1 MKRVYI
7 FSLIFVASFF
17 ISANAKSS
25 HLYFDRQVNQYIGC
39 VSKGVAI
46 IENEGFARY
55 EDSKWSF
62 YNQGLS
68 IKNVYPFTNLEY
80 RRLSALG
87 CSSLNSNLVALSDG
101 IDIFVSNDLGENWNC
116 YKRDSSLPRSVYI
129 TAIYPHTENLVYIGT
144 SCQGLYE
151 GVIKDGKASF
161 KPFLRF
167 CEFFYMGGG
176 SYEHINTLFID
187 NSENPKFYFSLG
199 FNKGF
204 YCAPYDINLGTAN
217 KITASWSKVA
227 IPFDEDVINISQF
240 EDEISLYTNNYIYYF
255 NLNSG
260 IWNPHFTIK
269 KSKMTQPSPER
280 QKRLALAKDKKGL
293 YVRWDNVSR
302 KAKFDSLIKIVKEAG
317 YNSIVVD
324 LKNDSGQLTYDSKIP
339 FALTLGAVI
348 NTIDIKALV
357 SRCKE
362 EGIYLIGRVV
372 VFKDSRLYRYDNN
385 KYAVWD
391 YTKNRPWGNYK
402 ASYDKAS
409 GTTKYY
415 VSEHWVDPFCQDVW
429 EYNAQIALELQEM
442 GVDEVQFDYI
452 RFPTDGPVKNIKYRY
467 EKENMS
473 RIDALESFLRFAREK
488 VSIPIGTDLY
498 GYQSYFQMGNAI
510 GQSIGMFSY
519 YVDVIS
525 PMYYPS
531 HFHRNFIY
539 HSDYSYWAREIYRSG
554 GDRATDLAVGGAIIR
569 PYVQAFLMGEET
581 KMSLAQYKL
590 YFERQ
595 IEGVEMSK
603 ASGFTLWNNSNNY
616 YMLTD

>member
-1 MKRVYI
+1 MKRICFV
-7 FSLIFVASFF
+7 SLFFVCGLCL
-17 ISANAKSS
+17 SATVRNS
-25 HLYFDRQVNQYIGC
+25 HIYFDKPVNQFIGT
-39 VSKGVAI
+39 KEGGVAI

-55 EDSKWSF
+55 ESSKWYF
-62 YNQGLS
+62 RNEGLS
-68 IKNVYPFTNLEY
+68 VKNVYPFTGLEY

-87 CSSLNSNLVALSDG
+87 CSSLSMQLVAVSDG
-101 IDIFVSNDLGENWNC
+101 IDIFISPDLGLNWRT
-116 YKRDSSLPRSVYI
+116 YKRGDSLPRSVYI
-129 TAIYPHTENLVYIGT
+129 TAIYPHSENLVYIGT
-144 SCQGLYE
+144 SCQGIYE
-151 GVIKDGKASF
+151 GVISESGITW
-161 KPFLRF
+161 KPFLRYAD
-167 CEFFYMGGG
+167 FFFMGGG

-187 NSENPKFYFSLG
+187 SSSTPRFYFSLG

-204 YCAPYDINLGTAN
+204 YSAPYDINAKGSL
-217 KITASWSKVA
+217 KITSNWSK
-227 IPFDEDVINISQF
+227 IDLPFDEDVINISQR
-240 EDEISLYTNNYIYYF
+240 EENISLYTKNYIYYF
-255 NLNSG
+255 NISTN
-260 IWNPHFTIK
+260 IWDPYFSIK
-269 KSKMTQPSPER
+269 KSSPIPVTKER
-280 QKRLALAKDKKGL
+280 LERLALAKDKRGL

-302 KAKFDSLIKIVKEAG
+302 KAKFDSLIKVAKDAG

-324 LKNDSGQLTYDSKIP
+324 LKNDSGQLTYDSQIP
-339 FALTLGAVI
+339 FAKELGAVI
-348 NTIDIKALV
+348 NTIDLDALIK
-357 SRCKE
+357 RCKD
-362 EGIYLIGRVV
+362 EGLYLIGRVV

-402 ASYDKAS
+402 SYYDKNSA
-409 GTTKYY
+409 TTKYY
-415 VSEHWVDPFCQDVW
+415 QAEHWVDPFCSAVW
-429 EYNAQIALELQEM
+429 EYNAQIALELEQK

-452 RFPTDGPVKNIKYRY
+452 RFPTDGPVYAIKYRY
-467 EKENMS
+467 ERENMS
-473 RIDALESFLRFAREK
+473 RIDALESFLRYAREK

-539 HSDYSYWAREIYRSG
+539 HPDYSFWAREIYRTG
-554 GDRATDLAVGGAIIR
+554 GDRASDLAVGGALIR
-569 PYVQAFLMGEET
+569 PYVQAFLMGDET

-603 ASGFTLWNNSNNY
+603 ASGFTLWNNANNY
-616 YMLTD
+616 YMVTD